1 MKETLKPG
9 LRHTFTYVVPDNKTV
24 PHIYRE
30 SPELQVMPPVFAT
43 GYMIALMEWTCVQL
57 LTPHLDEGEGSL
69 GVQVNVSHTAATPVG
84 FPVTVDVELVEV
96 DGRKAWFRVRAH
108 DGADVIGEGEHGRF
122 IVEWE
127 RFNRRVA
134 EKAARFVGDMPGAPA
149 DHARVHE
156 IPVEQF
162 AEAAHN

>member
-1 MKETLKPG
+1 MKDTLKPG
-9 LRHTFTYVVPDNKTV
+9 LRHTFTYIVPDNKTV

-57 LTPHLDEGEGSL
+57 LSPHLDEGEGSL

-84 FPVTVDVELVEV
+84 FPVTVDVELLEVE
-96 DGRKAWFRVRAH
+96 GRKAWFRVRAH

-134 EKAARFVGDMPGAPA
+134 EKAARFCGDGPVALADQARMGETPLQPLTEPA
-149 DHARVHE
+149 HT
-156 IPVEQF
+156 
-162 AEAAHN
+162 